1 MHQNKNEINDFEG
14 GIFDDN
20 VNEHISGMS
29 TDSNAIDAVTGNII
43 NEGSGTSLADM
54 FPGIDISPINV
65 CHAFGGGVKLDGI
78 DDDDEPD
85 IIQDPAAA
93 LDYYETQPP
102 LVSPYHGLFYNGELA
117 VLFGAANVGKTSFA
131 LHILEY
137 IAARTKRLAMFYDIE
152 TSDRSFYARC
162 MVDGEKHVFPKNFKR
177 ISSAKR
183 DMEAVTSIA
192 NIANQLHPSIIVV
205 DNLTALRSEQEDA
218 ASAKELI
225 LSLKDIAHSTGT
237 TILLLAHTT
246 KNKEGQILRLSDI
259 RGSGVIGDLVDSA
272 FCICRS
278 RQGELTRVIKHV
290 RSRNGMLTTVEDF
303 VIVAQMSAADGMLKV
318 VPEDA
323 EGNLNYDRESAHISL
338 VPFETEKDE
347 KRSIVLSGLQEGNNI
362 QQISDAS
369 GIPYNTVKRIAKRL
383 KDDGMLFSATEQTSE

>member
-1 MHQNKNEINDFEG
+1 MGKKQIDKFEDE
-14 GIFDDN
+14 GIFSENVGEHIDAMPAGKAAIGEVVDN
-20 VNEHISGMS
+20 VIG
-29 TDSNAIDAVTGNII
+29 DAAC
-43 NEGSGTSLADM
+43 TSLADM
-54 FPGIDISPINV
+54 FPDLDITPINV
-65 CHAFGGGVKLDGI
+65 CHAFGGGVTLDGI
-78 DDDDEPD
+78 EDDAEPD

-117 VLFGAANVGKTSFA
+117 VLFGAANVGKTSLA

-137 IAARTKRLAMFYDIE
+137 IAARTKRLTMFYDIE

-162 MVDGEKHVFPKNFKR
+162 MVGGAKHVFPHNFRR
-177 ISSAKR
+177 ISSQKR
-183 DMEAVTSIA
+183 DMEAVASIA
-192 NIANQLHPSIIVV
+192 NISSRLHPSIIVV
-205 DNLTALRSEQEDA
+205 DNLTALRSEQEEA

-272 FCICRS
+272 FCVCRS

-303 VIVAQMSAADGMLKV
+303 VVVAQMSAADGMLKV
-318 VPEDA
+318 IPED
-323 EGNLNYDRESAHISL
+323 ENCELVYDREAAHISL
-338 VPFETEKDE
+338 VPYETEKDG
-347 KRSIVLSGLQEGNNI
+347 KRSIVLSGLREGKNI

-383 KDDGMLFSATEQTSE
+383 KDEGMLFSAADD

>member
-1 MHQNKNEINDFEG
+1 MGKKQIDKFEDE
-14 GIFDDN
+14 GIFSENVGEHIDAMPAGKAAIGEVVDN
-20 VNEHISGMS
+20 VIG
-29 TDSNAIDAVTGNII
+29 DAAC
-43 NEGSGTSLADM
+43 TSLADM
-54 FPGIDISPINV
+54 FPDLDITPINV
-65 CHAFGGGVKLDGI
+65 CHAFGGGVTLDGI
-78 DDDDEPD
+78 EDDAEPD

-117 VLFGAANVGKTSFA
+117 VLFGAANVGKTSLA

-137 IAARTKRLAMFYDIE
+137 IAARTKRLTMFYDIE

-162 MVDGEKHVFPKNFKR
+162 MVGGAKHVFPHNFRR
-177 ISSAKR
+177 ISSPKR
-183 DMEAVTSIA
+183 DMEAVASIA
-192 NIANQLHPSIIVV
+192 NISSRLHPSIIVV
-205 DNLTALRSEQEDA
+205 DNLTALRSEQEEA

-272 FCICRS
+272 FCVCRS

-303 VIVAQMSAADGMLKV
+303 VVVAQMSAADGMLKV
-318 VPEDA
+318 IPED
-323 EGNLNYDRESAHISL
+323 ENCELVYDREAAHISL
-338 VPFETEKDE
+338 VPYETEKDG
-347 KRSIVLSGLQEGNNI
+347 KRSIVLSGLREGKNI

-383 KDDGMLFSATEQTSE
+383 KDEGMLFSAADD

>member
-1 MHQNKNEINDFEG
+1 MGKKQIDKFEDE
-14 GIFDDN
+14 GIFNVGEHIDAMPAGKAAIGEVVDN
-20 VNEHISGMS
+20 VIG
-29 TDSNAIDAVTGNII
+29 DAAC
-43 NEGSGTSLADM
+43 TSLADM
-54 FPGIDISPINV
+54 FPGLDITPINV
-65 CHAFGGGVKLDGI
+65 CHAFGGGVTLDGI
-78 DDDDEPD
+78 EDDAEPD
-85 IIQDPAAA
+85 TIQDPAAA

-117 VLFGAANVGKTSFA
+117 VLFGAANVGKTSLA

-137 IAARTKRLAMFYDIE
+137 IAARTKRLTMFYDIE

-162 MVDGEKHVFPKNFKR
+162 MVGGAKHVFPHNFRR
-177 ISSAKR
+177 ISSPKR
-183 DMEAVTSIA
+183 DMEAVASIA
-192 NIANQLHPSIIVV
+192 NISSRLHPSIIVV
-205 DNLTALRSEQEDA
+205 DNLTALRSEQEEA

-272 FCICRS
+272 FCVCRS

-303 VIVAQMSAADGMLKV
+303 VVVAQMSAADGMLKV
-318 VPEDA
+318 IPED
-323 EGNLNYDRESAHISL
+323 ENCELVYDREAAHISL
-338 VPFETEKDE
+338 VPYETEKDG
-347 KRSIVLSGLQEGNNI
+347 KRSIVLSGLREGKNI

-383 KDDGMLFSATEQTSE
+383 KDEGMLFSAADD